1 MLMIIINALS
11 LLFGSVSI
19 VFGVIGLILRIKNHE
34 SYEKFKLMFNIGW
47 FLFTV
52 LYLIGLFI
60 K

>member
-1 MLMIIINALS
+1 MLIAVINGLM

-19 VFGVIGLILRIKNHE
+19 VFGVIGLILRIKNHK

-52 LYLIGLFI
+52 LYLIGFFI

>member
-1 MLMIIINALS
+1 MLLVVINGLM

-19 VFGVIGLILRIKNHE
+19 VFGVIGLILSIKNHK
-34 SYEKFKLMFNIGW
+34 SYKKFALMFYAGW
-47 FLFTV
+47 FLFNV